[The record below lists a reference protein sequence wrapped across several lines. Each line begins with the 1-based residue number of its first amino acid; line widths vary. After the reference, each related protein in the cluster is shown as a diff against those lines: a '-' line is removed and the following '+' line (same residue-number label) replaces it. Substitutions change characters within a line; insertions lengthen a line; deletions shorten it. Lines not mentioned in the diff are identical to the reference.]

1 MWLSEVRGQ
10 AVLEFFVGHLK
21 TCGVIGRVIHT
32 IELALSSLSLFVSRI
47 YS

>member
-1 MWLSEVRGQ
+1 VWLSEVGGQ
-10 AVLEFFVGHLK
+10 AVLGFFVGHRK
-21 TCGVIGRVIHT
+21 TGGVIGRVIDT